1 MTVDLLGFGVGQ
13 SVAGA
18 DKVFQV
24 LDVLRDGG
32 GEEVAE
38 PGAHYLFRPRVAV
51 HPGHNIVAL
60 GEVAVAVEALY
71 LLVGCEIN
79 GNRLLKLKAPD
90 TFGALF
96 DEASVTL
103 LTLANPSLIVLAAGS
118 RTLWAH
124 IH

>member
-51 HPGHNIVAL
+51 HPGHSIVAL
-60 GEVAVAVEALY
+60 GEVAVAIEVLY
-71 LLVGCEIN
+71 LLVGHEIN
-79 GNRLLKLKAPD
+79 WDWLLKLEAPD
-90 TFGALF
+90 AFGALF

-103 LTLANPSLIVLAAGS
+103 LALSNPSLPLLATDS
-118 RTLWAH
+118 
-124 IH
+124 